1 MSNPALRSLT
11 ESFLAGSARPIH
23 RSMAVAQSE
32 IQSPGAS
39 KNPKLKA
46 VPDVEID
53 KNGKFKYILIKVHDP
68 DKEREFKHIVRG
80 TAKAAYHGKLNLYF
94 FSTSIF
100 IALSLCVIYIY
111 IFTDNINNSLFRF
124 FKKLKDDYKNMIYI

>member
-1 MSNPALRSLT
+1 MTKINFRVTKSLHIISKT
-11 ESFLAGSARPIH
+11 FISATTRHLH

-32 IQSPGAS
+32 IQSPGAL

-46 VPDVEID
+46 VPDVDID

-80 TAKAAYHGKLNLYF
+80 TAKAAYHGKPF
-94 FSTSIF
+94 CF
-100 IALSLCVIYIY
+100 
-111 IFTDNINNSLFRF
+111 
-124 FKKLKDDYKNMIYI
+124 